1 MNLYL
6 GLYAF
11 FIGLAIGS
19 FLNVC
24 IYRIPLKKSIVRP
37 PSSCPNCGKRIRFY
51 ENIPLI
57 SYLFLKGK
65 CHYCRHPI
73 SWQYPMVEILVG
85 FISLFLFIKFGINYQ
100 YILSLFFISNLL
112 VISLIDMEHMIIPDV
127 LSLPGILLGWAF
139 SFIIPDLTWTDSLI
153 GILAGGGGL
162 YLVAI
167 GFAYLTGKEGMGGG
181 DIKLLAMIGAWMGWR
196 SLPLIILMAS
206 LSGLVI
212 GFSFMMFSGKGLGA
226 KIPFGPYLSLG
237 AIIYFFFGFQITH
250 WYMGLMY

>member
-11 FIGLAIGS
+11 FMGLAIGS

-24 IYRIPLKKSIVRP
+24 IYRIPLKKSIARP
-37 PSSCPNCGKRIRFY
+37 PSSCPHCGKRIKFY

-65 CHYCRHPI
+65 CRYCHHPI
-73 SWQYPMVEILVG
+73 SWQYPLVEILIG

-112 VISLIDMEHMIIPDV
+112 IISLIDIEHMIIPDV
-127 LSLPGILLGWAF
+127 LSLSGILLGWAS
-139 SFIIPDLTWTDSLI
+139 SFIISNLTWTDSLI
-153 GILAGGGGL
+153 GSLAGGGGL

-196 SLPLIILMAS
+196 PLPLIILMAS

-212 GFSFMMFSGKGLGA
+212 GLSLMIFSGKGLGA

-237 AIIYFFFGFQITH
+237 AIIYFFFGFQITQ